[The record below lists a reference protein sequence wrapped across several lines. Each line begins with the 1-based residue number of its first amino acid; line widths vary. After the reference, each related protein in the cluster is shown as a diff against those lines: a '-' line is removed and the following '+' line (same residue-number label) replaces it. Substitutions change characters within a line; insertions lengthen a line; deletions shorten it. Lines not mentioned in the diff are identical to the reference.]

1 VHSRNGKALRPLA
14 VLTFGDIAELG
25 AMVLRGRKAGEQH
38 RQPAGLAAPLQA
50 APVREP
56 PIRHGGS
63 SAFVLGE
70 ARGLA
75 IEAPPSPQL

>member
-1 VHSRNGKALRPLA
+1 MYVITNPAWPDYAKVGANCEGPPRIGLRDALLE
-14 VLTFGDIAELG
+14 FE
-25 AMVLRGRKAGEQH
+25 
-38 RQPAGLAAPLQA
+38 AGLAAPLQA